1 MVNSLIQANI
11 FKIMMTDRD
20 IRQERAEGYE
30 DTNETEK
37 KWNKFGL
44 TGKRKGGK
52 PSGYAQDS
60 NF

>member
-37 KWNKFGL
+37 K
-44 TGKRKGGK
+44 
-52 PSGYAQDS
+52 
-60 NF
+60 